1 MRGACNQS
9 LQAVVSKLEQ
19 TLPNR
24 VKLPFAHANSQRT
37 SPNGFKRSFDGN
49 QTVVGTVNPNWA
61 ARTHFFWVVGV
72 VGCVGA
78 APDAPYTTYPN
89 RLLLLSRHGHR
100 R

>member
-24 VKLPFAHANSQRT
+24 VKLPFAHANSPRT
-37 SPNGFKRSFDGN
+37 SPNGFKRSFDDN

-61 ARTHFFWVVGV
+61 ARTHFFWVVAV
-72 VGCVGA
+72 LPPFNNTVLILVGL
-78 APDAPYTTYPN
+78 D
-89 RLLLLSRHGHR
+89 LLNQGFCCTVIS
-100 R
+100 